1 MRLKL
6 SLALTILLAI
16 TPAHAADKSLEG
28 AWELQGGEYVTE
40 DGQTKSYAEMKF
52 NGQKVLADGR
62 FSFTMQ
68 SGDKFWAGGA
78 GRYAAGDG
86 QYTET
91 LMQLLS
97 CGGQWRVLV
106 PLSRGRRRLAIG
118 AVEGRKA
125 GRIRGMEE
133 GPALRGGGVSP
144 PP

>member
-1 MRLKL
+1 MTEKITAAC
-6 SLALTILLAI
+6 ALFVSILLAI

-40 DGQTKSYAEMKF
+40 DGETKTYAEMKF

-91 LMQLLS
+91 LMQRS
-97 CGGQWRVLV
+97 FPAEDSGVYSFRYHVDGDVWRLE
-106 PLSRGRRRLAIG
+106 RWKDGKR
-118 AVEGRKA
+118 VEF
-125 GRIRGMEE
+125 EE
-133 GPALRGGGVSP
+133 WKKVRP
-144 PP
+144 